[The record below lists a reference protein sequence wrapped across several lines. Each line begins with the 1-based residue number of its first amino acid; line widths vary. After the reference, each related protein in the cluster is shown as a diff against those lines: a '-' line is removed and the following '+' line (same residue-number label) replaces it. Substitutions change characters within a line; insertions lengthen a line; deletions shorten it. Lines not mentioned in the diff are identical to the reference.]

1 MSRGN
6 WRGGVGCAMGL
17 TRNIYLLVSIG
28 LISQVCIKVDSIR
41 NQKNKR
47 VKKCSNFRRWIDR
60 TRSMRWGF
68 YFARG
73 SKKWICE
80 GTAIARR
87 FICRWYSEYRSN
99 LPKNSGIVRSY
110 SSDFGRCRC
119 DVLGV
124 GKEGIAEVYYAAV
137 VQLQKRYVHFLFTR
151 SSSQKTADFETHIAS
166 IADTATTNINEG
178 LAKFSRSAYVAIIN
192 ETWPKMYEQFF
203 NVSWLLR

>member
-1 MSRGN
+1 MKELQLHGDLFAADIQSIE
-6 WRGGVGCAMGL
+6 A
-17 TRNIYLLVSIG
+17 IYQKTLESFDRIQA
-28 LISQVCIKVDSIR
+28 ISGDVD
-41 NQKNKR
+41 
-47 VKKCSNFRRWIDR
+47 F
-60 TRSMRWGF
+60 
-68 YFARG
+68 
-73 SKKWICE
+73 
-80 GTAIARR
+80 
-87 FICRWYSEYRSN
+87 
-99 LPKNSGIVRSY
+99 
-110 SSDFGRCRC
+110 
-119 DVLGV
+119 VLGV